1 MQAKEL
7 LQRLKAKNPP
17 TVIDVR
23 SSFEFRRGHIPAALH
38 APLWKLLF
46 RLAKLPENKDTE
58 LVLTCEHGP
67 RAQVVQGLL
76 KRRGYRR
83 LVLLAGHMA
92 GWRKA
97 GLETTGIRN
106 ST

>member
-7 LQRLKAKNPP
+7 QRRLKANNPP
-17 TVIDVR
+17 TVVDVR
-23 SSFEFRRGHIPAALH
+23 SGFEYRSGHIPGALH
-38 APLWKLLF
+38 APMWKLIF
-46 RLAKLPENKDTE
+46 RLTKLSEDKNTE

-76 KRRGYRR
+76 KRRGYRK
-83 LVLLAGHMA
+83 LVLLDGHMS

-97 GLETTGIRN
+97 GFKTA
-106 ST
+106 